1 MALATG
7 VLYRYV
13 GADAKEYILRYLGS
27 YSLKFF
33 IHWVEPFGLY
43 QRMKR

>member
-13 GADAKEYILRYLGS
+13 GANAKEYILRYLG

-33 IHWVEPFGLY
+33 ILRVEPLDLY
-43 QRMKR
+43 QRVKR